1 MFGKILKG
9 AVIVGGVYL
18 VYKVGYAF
26 GLKKA
31 DPILQNLEN
40 DLTAGKIDMQEYL
53 KRYQERIHEIEGG
66 M

>member
-1 MFGKILKG
+1 MFGKILKAG
-9 AVIVGGVYL
+9 LIVGGVYL

>member
-18 VYKVGYAF
+18 TYKIGYAF

-31 DPILQNLEN
+31 DPILQNLEK
-40 DLTAGKIDMQEYL
+40 DLESGKIDIQEYL
-53 KRYQERIHEIEGG
+53 KRYQERINEIK
-66 M
+66 